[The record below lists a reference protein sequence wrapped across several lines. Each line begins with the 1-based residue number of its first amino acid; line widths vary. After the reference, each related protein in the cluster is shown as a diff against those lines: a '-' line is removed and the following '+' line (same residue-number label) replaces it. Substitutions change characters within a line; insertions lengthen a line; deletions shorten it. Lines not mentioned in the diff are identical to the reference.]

1 MVLLLLFVFDAVV
14 AYVVGCW
21 LVLRLFVR
29 GVFVCMFYVT
39 ELLRM
44 IVVVWWFDGGLYFCT
59 LDVGEKPARAK
70 TFFARQNMAENGS
83 RARAASEAVG
93 RSPIKRLPSFFFIIE
108 YLLRP
113 KRRNF

>member
-39 ELLRM
+39 IELRM
-44 IVVVWWFDGGLYFCT
+44 LVVVWWFVCVLYFCT
-59 LDVGEKPARAK
+59 LDVG
-70 TFFARQNMAENGS
+70 
-83 RARAASEAVG
+83 
-93 RSPIKRLPSFFFIIE
+93 
-108 YLLRP
+108 
-113 KRRNF
+113 